1 MESESKFRVFII
13 ILTTIA
19 SFMTAFMGSAINIA
33 LPVIGKEFNLG
44 AVLLSWLAT
53 AYLLTTAVL
62 LIPAGKLSDIFG
74 RAKFLK
80 TGVIVFS
87 LGTILCALS
96 VSGTT
101 FLIFR
106 LLQGVGS
113 AMMFT
118 TSTAILVSAFPAS
131 DRGKV
136 IGINT
141 TAVYTGLSTGPFLG
155 GIITYNLDWRFI
167 FYFTFLL
174 GVTVSVLLL
183 VFLKSEWRE
192 AKDESFDFNG
202 AMIYVVSMI
211 SVMLGMT
218 FIPSTYGILLLVFG
232 LIMLYYFYNYEKEKT
247 HPLFNVRVFRHNR
260 TFVFS
265 NIAALINY
273 SATFA
278 IGFILSLYLQNVKGL
293 SSQDAGIILM
303 TQPVIMA
310 LFSSF
315 AGRLSDKIEPQIVA
329 SLGMG
334 LLTLCLIV
342 FIFISSE
349 FSNVYIVINLAFIG
363 LGFALFSS
371 PNSNAVMSSVEKKYY
386 GVASST
392 LSSMRMVGQMFSMGI
407 VIVVISMFIGKA
419 EITIEN
425 REFFI
430 NSVRI
435 IFLIFSI
442 LCFIGIFASLS
453 RGKIHNSMS
462 DVKY

>member
-1 MESESKFRVFII
+1 MTKESRFKTFII
-13 ILTTIA
+13 VLTTIA

-53 AYLLTTAVL
+53 AYLITTAVL
-62 LIPAGKLSDIFG
+62 LIPAGKLSDIYG
-74 RAKFLK
+74 RAKFFK

-87 LGTILCALS
+87 IGTLLCALS

-118 TSTAILVSAFPAS
+118 TSTAILVSAFPAN

-155 GIITYNLDWRFI
+155 GIMTYYLGWRFI
-167 FYFTFLL
+167 FYFSFIPGLA
-174 GVTVSVLLL
+174 VSVLLL
-183 VFLKSEWRE
+183 LFLKSEWKE
-192 AKDESFDFNG
+192 AKDESFDYNG
-202 AMIYVVSMI
+202 SMIYIVSMI

-218 FIPSTYGILLLVFG
+218 FLPSVYGILLLAFG
-232 LIMLYYFYNYEKEKT
+232 IVMLYYFYKIQKEKI
-247 HPLFNVRVFRHNR
+247 HPLFDVKVFRHNR
-260 TFVFS
+260 TFIFS
-265 NIAALINY
+265 NFAALINY

-293 SSQDAGIILM
+293 SSQDAGLILM

-310 LFSSF
+310 LFSSL

-329 SLGMG
+329 SVGMG
-334 LLTLCLIV
+334 LLTVCLIV
-342 FIFISSE
+342 FIFISPD
-349 FSNVYIVINLAFIG
+349 FNNIFIVINLAFIG

-407 VIVVISMFIGKA
+407 VIVIISMFIGKA

-425 REFFI
+425 TGLFI
-430 NSVRI
+430 SGVRI

-453 RGKIHNSMS
+453 RGKIHNSI
-462 DVKY
+462 KN

>member
-1 MESESKFRVFII
+1 
-13 ILTTIA
+13 
-19 SFMTAFMGSAINIA
+19 MTAFMGSAINIA

-80 TGVIVFS
+80 IGVIVFS
-87 LGTILCALS
+87 TGTVLCGLS

-106 LLQGVGS
+106 LLQGIGS

-118 TSTAILVSAFPAS
+118 TSTAILVSAFPANE
-131 DRGKV
+131 RGKV

-141 TAVYTGLSTGPFLG
+141 TAVYVGLSSGPFLG
-155 GIITYNLDWRFI
+155 GIITYYLNWRFI
-167 FYFTFLL
+167 FYISFVL
-174 GVTVSVLLL
+174 GITVSALLL
-183 VFLKSEWRE
+183 ICLKSEWRE

-202 AMIYVVSMI
+202 SVLYIVSMI
-211 SVMLGMT
+211 SIMLGMT
-218 FIPSTYGILLLVFG
+218 FIPSVYGILLLVFG
-232 LIMLYYFYNYEKEKT
+232 LIMLYYFYNFEKERI
-247 HPLFNVRVFRHNR
+247 HPLFNVKVFRHNK

-265 NIAALINY
+265 NLAALINY

-278 IGFILSLYLQNVKGL
+278 IGFILSLYLQSVKGM
-293 SSQDAGIILM
+293 SAQDAGFILM
-303 TQPVIMA
+303 TQPVMMA

-315 AGRLSDKIEPQIVA
+315 AGRMSDKIEPQIV
-329 SLGMG
+329 SSVGMG
-334 LLTLCLIV
+334 LLTVCLII
-342 FIFISSE
+342 FIFINPD
-349 FSNVYIVINLAFIG
+349 FSNLFIVVNLAFIG

-407 VIVVISMFIGKA
+407 VIVIISMFIGKA

-425 REFFI
+425 TGSFI
-430 NSVRI
+430 NSIRT

-453 RGKIHNSMS
+453 RGKIHGSM
-462 DVKY
+462 KN

>member
-1 MESESKFRVFII
+1 MKGELRFRIFII

-19 SFMTAFMGSAINIA
+19 SFMTAFMGSALNIA
-33 LPVIGKEFNLG
+33 LPIIGKEYSLG

-53 AYLLTTAVL
+53 AYLITTAVL

-80 TGVIVFS
+80 IGVTVFS
-87 LGTILCALS
+87 AGTILCTLS
-96 VSGTT
+96 VTGTT

-106 LLQGVGS
+106 LIQGVGA

-118 TSTAILVSAFPAS
+118 TSTAILVSAFPANK
-131 DRGKV
+131 RGKV

-141 TAVYTGLSTGPFLG
+141 TAVYIGLSSGPFFG
-155 GIITYNLDWRFI
+155 GIITQYLGWKYI
-167 FYFTFLL
+167 FYFSFLL
-174 GVTVSVLLL
+174 GITVSVLLL
-183 VFLKSEWRE
+183 VCLKSEWRE
-192 AKDESFDFNG
+192 AKDESFDFQG
-202 AMIYVVSMI
+202 SIIYVVSMI

-218 FIPSTYGILLLVFG
+218 FIPSVYGILLFLFG
-232 LIMLYYFYNYEKEKT
+232 LIMLYYFYKFEKEKN
-247 HPLFNVRVFRHNR
+247 HPLFNVKVFRHNR

-265 NIAALINY
+265 NLAALINY

-278 IGFILSLYLQNVKGL
+278 IGFILSLYLQSVKGL
-293 SSQDAGIILM
+293 SSQDAGFILM
-303 TQPVIMA
+303 TQPVVMA
-310 LFSSF
+310 LFSTF
-315 AGRLSDKIEPQIVA
+315 AGRMSDKIEPQIVA
-329 SLGMG
+329 SVGMG
-334 LLTLCLIV
+334 LLTVCLIV
-342 FIFISSE
+342 FIFISPD
-349 FSNVYIVINLAFIG
+349 FGNVFIVVNLAFIG

-407 VIVVISMFIGKA
+407 VIVIISMFIGKA

-425 REFFI
+425 QEFFI
-430 NSVRI
+430 GSVRI

-453 RGKIHNSMS
+453 RGKIHGS
-462 DVKY
+462 

>member
-1 MESESKFRVFII
+1 MESESKFRIFII
-13 ILTTIA
+13 ALTTVA

-62 LIPAGKLSDIFG
+62 LIPAGKLSDIYG
-74 RAKFLK
+74 RGKFLK
-80 TGVIVFS
+80 IGVTVFS
-87 LGTILCALS
+87 LGTILCSLS

-106 LLQGVGS
+106 LLQGIGS

-118 TSTAILVSAFPAS
+118 TSTAILVSVFPAG

-155 GIITYNLDWRFI
+155 GIITFNLDWRFI
-167 FYFTFLL
+167 FYFTFIIGITLSILL
-174 GVTVSVLLL
+174 FI
-183 VFLKSEWRE
+183 FLKPEWRE

-202 AMIYVVSMI
+202 AMIYVVSII

-218 FIPSTYGILLLVFG
+218 FIPSAYSILLLVFG
-232 LIMLYYFYNYEKEKT
+232 LIMLYYFYKYEKEKT

-293 SSQDAGIILM
+293 SSQDAGMILM
-303 TQPVIMA
+303 TQPVMMA

-329 SLGMG
+329 SIGMG
-334 LLTLCLIV
+334 LLTVCLAIFV
-342 FIFISSE
+342 FISADF
-349 FSNVYIVINLAFIG
+349 NNLYTVINLAFIG

-371 PNSNAVMSSVEKKYY
+371 PNSNAVMSSVQKKYY

-392 LSSMRMVGQMFSMGI
+392 LSSMRMAGQMFSMGI
-407 VIVVISMFIGKA
+407 VIVIISMFIGKA

-425 REFFI
+425 TELFI
-430 NSVRI
+430 NGVRI
-435 IFLIFSI
+435 IFLVFSL
-442 LCFIGIFASLS
+442 LCFAGIFASLS
-453 RGKIHNSMS
+453 RGKIHNSI
-462 DVKY
+462 KN